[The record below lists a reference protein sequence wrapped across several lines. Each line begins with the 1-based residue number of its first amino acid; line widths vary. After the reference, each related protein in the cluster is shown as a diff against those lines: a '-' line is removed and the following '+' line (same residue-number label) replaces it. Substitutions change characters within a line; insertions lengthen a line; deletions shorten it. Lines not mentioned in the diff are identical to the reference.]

1 MGFMDKVKATVQDV
15 TDTVSKTI
23 DNEKVDSKMREES
36 RKADK
41 AFQEIGEI
49 VVKRMMSGEEFDVSM
64 VTAQYSSAIAAMQA
78 ITDYSS
84 QRTEP
89 STSFEKYIITDNYV
103 MPNDDNTVTPEPAP
117 QSEPIAVPQP
127 EEAPKIE
134 APATKTEEQYSDWVD
149 VTDDKFWKEDSS
161 EESTADVQSEKPEAQ
176 EKTPEPESAP
186 QKQSEEGSS
195 MLSRMQSY
203 KSSNFQ
209 GENINKK

>member
-78 ITDYSS
+78 ITDYNS
-84 QRTEP
+84 QRTKP

-103 MPNDDNTVTPEPAP
+103 MPNDDSVVTPEPAP
-117 QSEPIAVPQP
+117 QPEPVAVPQP
-127 EEAPKIE
+127 EESPKIE
-134 APATKTEEQYSDWVD
+134 APETETEDQYSDWVE
-149 VTDDKFWKEDSS
+149 VTDDKFWEEDSS
-161 EESTADVQSEKPEAQ
+161 AGPNTNVQSENPEAQ
-176 EKTPEPESAP
+176 EKTSEPEPEP
-186 QKQSEEGSS
+186 QQQSEEGSS

-203 KSSNFQ
+203 KSSNFH
-209 GENINKK
+209 GENINRK

>member
-78 ITDYSS
+78 ITDYNS

-103 MPNDDNTVTPEPAP
+103 MPNDDNTVTTEPAP

-127 EEAPKIE
+127 EEAQKIE

-149 VTDDKFWKEDSS
+149 VTDDKFWEEDSS

-176 EKTPEPESAP
+176 EKTPETEPAP

-203 KSSNFQ
+203 KSNNFQ

>member
-41 AFQEIGEI
+41 AFEEIGEI

-78 ITDYSS
+78 ITDYNS

-103 MPNDDNTVTPEPAP
+103 MPDDDSVVTPEPAP
-117 QSEPIAVPQP
+117 QPEPVAVPQP
-127 EEAPKIE
+127 EESPKIE
-134 APATKTEEQYSDWVD
+134 APETKTEDQYSDWVE
-149 VTDDKFWKEDSS
+149 VTDDKFWEEDSS
-161 EESTADVQSEKPEAQ
+161 AGPNANVQSENPEAQ
-176 EKTPEPESAP
+176 EKTSEPEPEL
-186 QKQSEEGSS
+186 QQQSEEGSS

-209 GENINKK
+209 GENINRK

>member
-78 ITDYSS
+78 ITDYNS

-149 VTDDKFWKEDSS
+149 VTDDKFWEEDSS

-176 EKTPEPESAP
+176 EKTPETEPAP

-203 KSSNFQ
+203 KSNNFQ

>member
-49 VVKRMMSGEEFDVSM
+49 VVKRMMSSEEFDVSM

-78 ITDYSS
+78 ITDYNS

-89 STSFEKYIITDNYV
+89 STSFEKYIITENYV
-103 MPNDDNTVTPEPAP
+103 MPNDDSVVTPEPAP
-117 QSEPIAVPQP
+117 QPEPVAVPQP
-127 EEAPKIE
+127 EESPQIE
-134 APATKTEEQYSDWVD
+134 TPETKTEDQYSDWVE
-149 VTDDKFWKEDSS
+149 VTNDKFWEEDSS
-161 EESTADVQSEKPEAQ
+161 AGPNANVQSENPEAQ
-176 EKTPEPESAP
+176 EKTSEPDPEP
-186 QKQSEEGSS
+186 QQQSEEGSS

-209 GENINKK
+209 GENINRK